1 MLTPAFELKQD
12 DYFLTVSIRAPFA
25 KVGNLYYYLVKNYKY
40 RIYPAI
46 RRGFGPLE

>member
-25 KVGNLYYYLVKNYKY
+25 KVGYLYYYLVKNYNSNMTLT
-40 RIYPAI
+40 
-46 RRGFGPLE
+46 FSPLSV